1 MEGGALTEAQVWL
14 AFGASL
20 GIGLLIGLE
29 RERNPA
35 AKAGVRTFALVA
47 LFGTLAAM
55 IAERTENVWTV
66 PVGLAA
72 VAGMLIAAYA
82 REERLEDPGTTTV
95 VAAAVCYLLG
105 VLAGMGEAAL
115 AGALAIGVTALLYF
129 KPELE
134 GLSASLKRQDQVS
147 VLQFLVVTFIVLP
160 ILPDRGYGPY
170 EVLNPRHIWLIVVLI
185 SGVGLAG
192 YVALRIAGERH
203 GVLITGALG
212 GLVSSTATTV
222 LYARRGAESEA
233 MARVSLVVVL
243 VANLVTL
250 LRVMAIAAVV
260 APPAIGTL
268 APVLGAAL
276 GAGLLAT
283 LASMRRLERG
293 GPLPMPEIR
302 NPTELGTA
310 LKFAALY
317 AVVLL
322 ASAWLSNLAGDRGLY
337 AVALATGLL
346 DVDTPTL
353 SALNFFN
360 AGRAGVGAAATAV
373 ALAFLANTL
382 FKVAVMLWLGGWRF
396 ARGALPTFG
405 AAIAG
410 GAAALALA

>member
-1 MEGGALTEAQVWL
+1 VEGGALTEPQVWL

-47 LFGTLAAM
+47 LLGTLAAM

-268 APVLGAAL
+268 APVLGAAF

-283 LASMRRLERG
+283 LASMRRLEGG

-310 LKFAALY
+310 LKFAAVY
-317 AVVLL
+317 ALVLL
-322 ASAWLSNLAGDRGLY
+322 ASAWLSNVAGDRGLY

-353 SALNFFN
+353 SALNLFN

-373 ALAFLANTL
+373 ALAFAANTL
-382 FKVAVMLWLGGWRF
+382 FKLGVMLWLGGWRF
-396 ARGALPTFG
+396 ARGALATFG

-410 GAAALALA
+410 GAAVLALA

>member
-1 MEGGALTEAQVWL
+1 ALL
-14 AFGASL
+14 
-20 GIGLLIGLE
+20 
-29 RERNPA
+29 
-35 AKAGVRTFALVA
+35 
-47 LFGTLAAM
+47 GTLAAM

-268 APVLGAAL
+268 APVLGAAF

-310 LKFAALY
+310 LKFAAVY
-317 AVVLL
+317 ALVLL
-322 ASAWLSNLAGDRGLY
+322 ASAWLSNVAGDRGLY

-353 SALNFFN
+353 SALNLFN
-360 AGRAGVGAAATAV
+360 AGRAGVG
-373 ALAFLANTL
+373 
-382 FKVAVMLWLGGWRF
+382 
-396 ARGALPTFG
+396 
-405 AAIAG
+405 
-410 GAAALALA
+410 

>member
-1 MEGGALTEAQVWL
+1 MEGGALTEPQVWL

-20 GIGLLIGLE
+20 GIGLLIRLG

-47 LFGTLAAM
+47 LLGTLAAM

-170 EVLNPRHIWLIVVLI
+170 EVLNPWHIWLIVVLI

-268 APVLGAAL
+268 APVLGAAF

-310 LKFAALY
+310 LKFAAVY
-317 AVVLL
+317 ALVLL
-322 ASAWLSNLAGDRGLY
+322 ASAWLSNVAGDRGLY

-353 SALNFFN
+353 SALNLFN

-373 ALAFLANTL
+373 ALAFAANTL
-382 FKVAVMLWLGGWRF
+382 FKLGVMLWLGGWRV

-410 GAAALALA
+410 GAAVLALA